1 MDIDT
6 ELRVIAAIRY
16 LAHTLGMPGGGMDRV
31 DELLDK
37 RNACASHG

>member
-1 MDIDT
+1 MDVDT

-31 DELLDK
+31 DELLDQQLQDQ
-37 RNACASHG
+37 G